1 MIRRLRM
8 WWLSRRALAAEVESL
23 RQECARLR
31 RGLHESETRRVEQV
45 ARLGEQVASLRAEA
59 RASDAACQTLRR
71 DLETERVW
79 GNRIAHR
86 VSTAI
91 RWSDCLPTGR
101 AAELRDLLSPAMPG
115 TTTTTA
121 VVEESPNAAV

>member
-1 MIRRLRM
+1 MTGRLSL
-8 WWLSRRALAAEVESL
+8 WWASRRALAAEVESL
-23 RQECARLR
+23 RHECARLR

-45 ARLGEQVASLRAEA
+45 GRLGDQIASLRAEA
-59 RASDAACQTLRR
+59 KALDAAHQQQRR
-71 DLETERVW
+71 DLEAERVW

-101 AAELRDLLSPAMPG
+101 AAELRALLSPAIPG
-115 TTTTTA
+115 TTPTS
-121 VVEESPNAAV
+121 VEESPNAAV